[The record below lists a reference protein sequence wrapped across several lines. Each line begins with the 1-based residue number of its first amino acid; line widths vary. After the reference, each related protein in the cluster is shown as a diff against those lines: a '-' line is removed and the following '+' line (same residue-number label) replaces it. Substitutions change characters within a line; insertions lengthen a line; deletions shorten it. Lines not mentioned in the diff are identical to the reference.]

1 MADMLVGDIERQLP
15 RLQKQPEPVHDAAS
29 ATSFH
34 H

>member
-1 MADMLVGDIERQLP
+1 MADLLIDDIERQLP
-15 RLQKQPEPVHDAAS
+15 RLQKQPEPVHDAGT